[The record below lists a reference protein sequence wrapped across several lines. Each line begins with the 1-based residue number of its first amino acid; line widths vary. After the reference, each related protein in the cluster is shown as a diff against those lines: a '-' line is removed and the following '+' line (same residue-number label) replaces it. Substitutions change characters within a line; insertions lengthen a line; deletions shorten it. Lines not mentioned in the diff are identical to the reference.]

1 MTNGETM
8 DFGSESSRIPGT
20 ILTREKM
27 GNVTGEE
34 FLDKIFYISDH
45 VMLAQIREIAGV
57 DGSTLQNWLKRGWVA
72 SPVNKMYTRDQL
84 ARILIINMLRDT
96 MQLCDISFLLTY
108 VNGDPESSE
117 DDIIPE
123 SRLYGYICR
132 ILDHAQDI
140 SLLSQTTLASLIDT
154 CIADYEEKFSGAR
167 KRLLRA
173 IEIIMYSYLSNIT
186 KRYADQLIH
195 DLRNR

>member
-1 MTNGETM
+1 M
-8 DFGSESSRIPGT
+8 DFGIEMERIPGT

-27 GNVTGEE
+27 GDVTGEE
-34 FLDKIFYISDH
+34 FLDKIFFISDH
-45 VMLAQIREIAGV
+45 IMLAQIREIAGV

-72 SPVNKMYTRDQL
+72 SPVNKMYTKDQL

-96 MQLCDISFLLTY
+96 MQLSDISFLLRY
-108 VNGDPESSE
+108 VNGDPSSRE

-132 ILDHAQDI
+132 ILSQIPDTPA
-140 SLLSQTTLASLIDT
+140 LSQEHLDTLIDT

-167 KRLLRA
+167 KRLFHA
-173 IEIIMYSYLSNIT
+173 IEIIILSYFSNIT
-186 KRYADQLIH
+186 KRYADRLIL

>member
-167 KRLLRA
+167 KRLFRA